1 MQFRKGVKVRAMNG
15 ANLGEVD
22 RVVIDPR
29 TGKVSHLVVRRSFF
43 SNDKVFPVGMVQRTD
58 DTHVWLNVDEEQAGD
73 LPDYIEM
80 NFIPLSEQEI
90 AEQGLQTDNAAPV
103 YWYPMVGA
111 SPSMWGAGAMGVIPT
126 TGVPPYRLDE
136 KQNIPQGSVALQEG
150 AKVFSKDGQHVG
162 DLEKVLVEDEQDRVT
177 HLLITKGM
185 LNRQKRLI
193 PAHWISAIKED
204 GVKLSVT
211 ADFVLQ
217 LQDYKAG

>member
-1 MQFRKGVKVRAMNG
+1 MQFRKGVKVRATNG

-43 SNDKVFPVGMVQRTD
+43 SNDKVIPVNLVQRTD
-58 DTHVWLNVDEEQAGD
+58 DTHVWLNVGEDQAAD
-73 LPDYIEM
+73 FLDYIEM
-80 NFIPLSEQEI
+80 NFVPLSEEEI
-90 AEQGLQTDNAAPV
+90 AQQGLQADNAVPV

-111 SPSMWGAGAMGVIPT
+111 SPTMWGTGAMGIIPS
-126 TGVPPYRLDE
+126 TGVSPYRLDE

-150 AKVFSKDGQHVG
+150 AKVFSKDGQHLG

-177 HLLITKGM
+177 HLLITKGL